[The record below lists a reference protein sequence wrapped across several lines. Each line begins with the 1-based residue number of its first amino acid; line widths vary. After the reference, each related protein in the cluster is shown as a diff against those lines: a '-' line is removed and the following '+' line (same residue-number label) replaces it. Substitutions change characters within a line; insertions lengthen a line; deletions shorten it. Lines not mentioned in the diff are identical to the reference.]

1 METDRPS
8 VDRNFKSMNS
18 LRDKD
23 HKKGF
28 LGRMR
33 EKISSKTFKGALS
46 VDIPHQDDYQE
57 DIAFHYKTQSQVV
70 LGVKHVNL
78 FPTNHV
84 EPFFYIR
91 PLHGDD

>member
-1 METDRPS
+1 METERS
-8 VDRNFKSMNS
+8 GVDKNFRTMNS

-33 EKISSKTFKGALS
+33 EKINSKTIKGAIS
-46 VDIPHQDDYQE
+46 VELPRRDDYQK
-57 DIAFHYKTQSQVV
+57 DVAFHYKTQSQVV
-70 LGVKHVNL
+70 LSVKKVDL

-84 EPFFYIR
+84 EPFFYVR